1 MVNVYYSKFDK
12 INFNRLKENMSD
24 SQKIE
29 LTEKKSSSSFF
40 QSLVSRF
47 LLSHA
52 LSEKGQ
58 NPAFS
63 LGFNNFGKPYI
74 INSEYFFNISH
85 SYDCAACAIS
95 LFNIG
100 LDVEKIRQIDKRKI
114 SILCNRTL
122 SDDEKKV
129 LDENNLAYSFL
140 KIWTIKES
148 YLKLL
153 GIGLKYDLKN
163 FFIDFSK
170 GTVYYRDYDIAYFS
184 LFEIDGFVFC
194 LSSFQKEEYYISEVL
209 I

>member
-12 INFNRLKENMSD
+12 INFNKIEENMSD
-24 SQKIE
+24 IQKIE
-29 LTEKKSSSSFF
+29 LAEKKSSSSFF
-40 QSLVSRF
+40 QSLVSHF
-47 LLSHA
+47 LLSYA
-52 LSEKGQ
+52 LSEKGE

-63 LGFNNFGKPYI
+63 LEFNSYGKPYI
-74 INSEYFFNISH
+74 KNSKYFFNISH

-95 LFNIG
+95 LLDIG
-100 LDVEKIRQIDKRKI
+100 LDVEKIRQIDNRKI

-129 LDENNLAYSFL
+129 LDENNLVYSFL

-153 GIGLKYDLKN
+153 GIGLRYDLKN
-163 FFIDFSK
+163 FSIDFSK
-170 GTVYYRDYDIAYFS
+170 GTVKYRDYDLAYFFLS
-184 LFEIDGFVFC
+184 EIDGFIFC
-194 LSSFQKEEYYISEVL
+194 LSSFKKEEYYISEVL